1 MLIIK
6 MDKFK
11 LEGHYDFYGAPNGK
25 GELTGEIEVSKDG
38 SFEGEIYDHSS
49 RAPNQ
54 FMKGHLI
61 AEEGLAKLLF
71 LKIPNASNLS
81 NLAYDLSKPNESF
94 EGKYSGQ
101 WGALP
106 YKVEFNKDIGLF
118 TAQIDLTVAGIADS
132 TEISLYKK

>member
-6 MDKFK
+6 MEKFQ
-11 LEGHYDFYGAPNGK
+11 LEGFYNYAALPEGK
-25 GELTGEIEVSKDG
+25 GKLTGEIELAKNG
-38 SFEGEIYDHSS
+38 SFEGELYDHGS

-54 FMKGHLI
+54 FMKGHLV
-61 AEEGLAKLLF
+61 AEDGIAKLLF
-71 LKIPNASNLS
+71 LKIPDES
-81 NLAYDLSKPNESF
+81 NLANLAYNLSKPNESF

-118 TAQIDLTVAGIADS
+118 TAQIDLSVAGIGDS

>member
-11 LEGHYDFYGAPNGK
+11 LEGHYNFYGAPNGR

-38 SFEGEIYDHSS
+38 SFEGEIYDNGS

-54 FMKGHLI
+54 FMKGHLV
-61 AEEGLAKLLF
+61 AEEGLVKLLF
-71 LKIPNASNLS
+71 LKIPDASNLA

-118 TAQIDLTVAGIADS
+118 TAQIDLSVAGIGDS

>member
-1 MLIIK
+1 

-11 LEGHYDFYGAPNGK
+11 LEGHYNFYGAPNGR

-38 SFEGEIYDHSS
+38 SFEGEIYDHGS

-54 FMKGHLI
+54 FMKGHLV
-61 AEEGLAKLLF
+61 AEDGLAKLLF
-71 LKIPNASNLS
+71 LKIPDASNLA

-118 TAQIDLTVAGIADS
+118 TAQIDLSVAGIGDS